1 MTVTVAISCFNYGKY
16 LRGCVESALA
26 QTAGDLE
33 IVIVDDGSTD
43 NTEQVARAFL
53 PHPRIQYVKLAN
65 SGQAVAKNT
74 AIARASGDI
83 VAFLDADDL
92 WYPAKLERQLPL
104 FDDSRVGVTF
114 TDHAVID
121 ADGRDVPVGP
131 RGGHMA
137 LRRGR
142 VTPHLGYE
150 NFIPFSASAVRR
162 SLLVASGGFDT
173 SLGMGIDWELWLRL
187 SLECDFAGVDERLIA
202 YRIGH
207 SGQMSKNAAGRLA
220 ASEHIFSRFLARYP
234 QAFTPDE
241 LHGIEF
247 YNACHRGDGYRG
259 LDLSRSTRLFTRAW
273 SLEPLAYQPYV
284 GLARNVREWLR
295 ARRMP

>member
-1 MTVTVAISCFNYGKY
+1 MTVTVAITCFNYGRY

-26 QTAGDLE
+26 QTAGDPE

-43 NTEQVARAFL
+43 DTEHVARAFL
-53 PHPRIQYVKLAN
+53 PHPRIHYVRIAN

-74 AIARASGDI
+74 AIARASGDV

-92 WYPAKLERQLPL
+92 WYPAKLARQLPL

-121 ADGRDVPVGP
+121 TDGREVPTGP

-137 LRRGR
+137 FRRGR
-142 VTPHLGYE
+142 VTRYLGYE
-150 NFIPFSASAVRR
+150 NFIPFSGAAVRR
-162 SLLVASGGFDT
+162 GLLTASGGFDT

-187 SLECDFAGVDERLIA
+187 SLECDFAGVEERLFA

-234 QAFTPDE
+234 QAFTADE
-241 LHGIEF
+241 LRGIEF
-247 YNACHRGDGYRG
+247 YNACHRGEGYRAI
-259 LDLSRSTRLFTRAW
+259 DLRRSTRLFARAW
-273 SLEPLAYQPYV
+273 SLQPLSARPYA
-284 GLARNVREWLR
+284 GLARNARHWLR
-295 ARRMP
+295 TRSLP